1 MYKFLSVLISLAVIV
16 GLMRLT
22 HRVPYLKWLFYG
34 EGVK

>member
-1 MYKFLSVLISLAVIV
+1 MYKFLSVLISLAIIL

-34 EGVK
+34 EEMK